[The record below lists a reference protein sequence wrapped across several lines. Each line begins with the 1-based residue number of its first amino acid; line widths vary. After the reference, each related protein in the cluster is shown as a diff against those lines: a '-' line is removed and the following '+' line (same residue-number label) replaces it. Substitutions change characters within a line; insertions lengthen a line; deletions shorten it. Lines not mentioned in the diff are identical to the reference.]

1 MAWPDDQHTLDCV
14 RDALDA
20 SRVPEPFPRI
30 IGLPQLI
37 SELRSWLEDDRQWR
51 HARAA
56 GWRSLIQDTRASLGP
71 YPAAALSPAADRGEL
86 LEELEQCDREIAQ
99 DDPHRE
105 ELLRRRLTS
114 VCDQLESALL
124 TADARAAAWEDII
137 ESVSDPAEARAA
149 TRRLLDLAAWAG
161 LDTEILLRALQAGL
175 AEGDQ
180 RPILGPHHRLKRA
193 GEEVTREPRRAEIT
207 VWLRILFAHLRTDKI
222 AVGPRVTLFQADSL
236 LPQFGNPNA
245 DTPLDLIHDDGPL
258 EALCRADHL
267 RIGQSP
273 TVAKHVETPWALAR
287 IDVPDATTEEA
298 IRRARL
304 TAATFGALGTLYGA
318 APSLWRVDD
327 SYVTFRAARRSAA
340 KSSAPV
346 AESATF
352 AERTGVGRDPTAG
365 LLRFNADRLG
375 RHLPTT
381 SGRMADI
388 AQLMLWLRD
397 ARASP
402 PAARLVLCDRAI
414 ETISGWAGVATP
426 RRFVERHLIPSW
438 CRRQMIGEL
447 RAVAIDLY
455 YNDERQHLPDTHP
468 DYQAWA
474 SIVTDQALRL
484 RDIAEGDARALASLI
499 TNIGTLPAQ
508 LPARHPNRRQV
519 QQLARFM
526 SSPARTLRWF
536 ETLVEQGLANEGRR
550 SRTRNAL
557 VHGGPLS
564 EPTVDIVVP
573 FAQYMADEALGRTL
587 DAFLDGDDACAAFM
601 RLAQRGNELRRR
613 LKAKHPVADVLTS
626 D

>member
-14 RDALDA
+14 REALDA
-20 SRVPEPFPRI
+20 SRVREPFPEI
-30 IGLPQLI
+30 IGLPHLI

-51 HARAA
+51 HARAS
-56 GWRSLIQDTRASLGP
+56 GWRSLIQDTRASLEP
-71 YPAAALSPAADRGEL
+71 YSAAALLPTADHSEL
-86 LEELEQCDREIAQ
+86 LDELDQCDREIAQ

-105 ELLRRRLTS
+105 ELLRRRLAS
-114 VCDQLESALL
+114 ICDQLESALL
-124 TADARAAAWEDII
+124 TGDARAAVWEDIVG
-137 ESVSDPAEARAA
+137 SASDPAQAQAA

-161 LDTEILLRALQAGL
+161 LDTEVLLRTLQADL

-193 GEEVTREPRRAEIT
+193 GEEVTREPRRATIT

-222 AVGPRVTLFQADSL
+222 AVGPHVTVFQADLL
-236 LPQFGNPNA
+236 LPQFGNPNR
-245 DTPLDLIHDDGPL
+245 DTPLDLVNDDGPL
-258 EALCRADHL
+258 EALCRADQL
-267 RIGQSP
+267 RIDRSP
-273 TVAKHVETPWALAR
+273 TMAKHVETPWALAR
-287 IDVPDATTEEA
+287 IDVPDATTDEA
-298 IRRARL
+298 VRRARL

-327 SYVTFRAARRSAA
+327 SYVTFRGARRSAA
-340 KSSAPV
+340 TSSAPV

-381 SGRMADI
+381 SGRMAEI

-397 ARASP
+397 ARSSP

-438 CRRQMIGEL
+438 SRRQMIGEL

-484 RDIAEGDARALASLI
+484 RDIAEGDAPALTSLI
-499 TNIGTLPAQ
+499 INVGTLPARI
-508 LPARHPNRRQV
+508 PARHPNQKQV
-519 QQLARFM
+519 QQIARFM
-526 SSPARTLRWF
+526 SSPTRALRWF
-536 ETLVEQGLANEGRR
+536 ETLVEQGLASEARR

-564 EPTVDIVVP
+564 EPTVDIVLP

-587 DAFLDGDDACAAFM
+587 DAFLNGEDACTAFM

-613 LKAKHPVADVLTS
+613 LKAKHPVADVLTW